1 MPMLKSWF
9 PLLKKLNRINKTYL
23 QLIILF
29 FYCNGYVIAQGNYRL
44 ENFGNKSILLNG
56 NVTGTVSDLGL
67 SYYNPAR
74 LGLVDNPSFAISAKA
89 FELSNIKLENTF
101 GNSERVKNSNFN
113 GIPTMVAGTFEL
125 KNLPEHKFAYSF
137 ISRYRNRYNI
147 NYSSGIVNGDFIE
160 SSEGN
165 EDVLS
170 RANINTDLR
179 EEWIGLTWAKPIK
192 SNFSVGAS
200 LFFSI
205 YNYSGSSNVNFASNN
220 EQDNVLLYD
229 NTISYDQKTYGLFLK
244 LAAAWKSDEVELGF
258 NLNLPHLKL
267 LGSGGFSGEE
277 VLSGTNNDIFNL
289 TEFADLDSRRRTAL
303 GAALGAG
310 FNFKKNKIHANI
322 EWYDGVGEYQR
333 LDISALD
340 LNAFTNQDFNFSE
353 SLKPVVN
360 FGIGAEIYLNSIWKA
375 YSSFSTDYSAYK
387 NQTTVFNL
395 ISSINEEA
403 DTRTNYWHYGVG
415 VSANLSWASFVSGA
429 ILSTTS
435 AEFANPIDFPSGEFE
450 AVENEISRL
459 SLNRWRFIIGVEIP
473 LFVEKIEE
481 TLEGL

>member
-1 MPMLKSWF
+1 MPMFKNWF
-9 PLLKKLNRINKTYL
+9 PLSKKRNKLKKAYL
-23 QLIILF
+23 FLTVVVFSSHGVLL
-29 FYCNGYVIAQGNYRL
+29 AQGNYRL

-113 GIPTMVAGTFEL
+113 GIPTMVAGTFEI
-125 KNLPEHKFAYSF
+125 KNFPKDKFAYSF
-137 ISRYRNRYNI
+137 ISRYRNRYDI
-147 NYSSGIVNGDFIE
+147 NYSSGLVNGDFING
-160 SSEGN
+160 SDGN

-192 SNFSVGAS
+192 RNFSVGAS
-200 LFFSI
+200 LFLSI
-205 YNYSGSSNVNFASNN
+205 YNYSGSSNVNFAAKN

-229 NTISYDQKTYGLFLK
+229 NTIGYEQKTYGLFLK
-244 LAAAWKSDEVELGF
+244 LAAAWKSDDIELGF
-258 NLNLPHLKL
+258 NFNLPHLKL
-267 LGSGGFSGEE
+267 LGNGGFSGEE
-277 VLSGTNNDIFNL
+277 ILSGTNNDIFNL
-289 TEFADLDSRRRTAL
+289 AEFGNLDSKRRTAL
-303 GAALGAG
+303 GASLGAG
-310 FNFKKNKIHANI
+310 FNLNKNKIHANI
-322 EWYDGVGEYQR
+322 EWYNGVEEYER
-333 LDISALD
+333 LDISTLD
-340 LNAFTNQDFNFSE
+340 LNAFTNQDFNFNE

-360 FGIGAEIYLNSIWKA
+360 FGVGAEIYLNDIWKA

-403 DTRTNYWHYGVG
+403 DTRTNYWHYGLG
-415 VSANLSWASFVSGA
+415 LSANLSWASFVSGA

-435 AEFANPIDFPSGEFE
+435 AEFANPIDFPSGELE
-450 AVENEISRL
+450 AVENEISKL

-473 LFVEKIEE
+473 LFVEKIEK

>member
-1 MPMLKSWF
+1 MFKNWF
-9 PLLKKLNRINKTYL
+9 PLSKKRNKLKKAYL
-23 QLIILF
+23 FLTVVVFSSHGVLL
-29 FYCNGYVIAQGNYRL
+29 AQGNYRL

-113 GIPTMVAGTFEL
+113 GIPTMVAGTFEI
-125 KNLPEHKFAYSF
+125 KNFPKDKFAYSF
-137 ISRYRNRYNI
+137 ISRYRNRYDI
-147 NYSSGIVNGDFIE
+147 NYSSGLVNGDFING
-160 SSEGN
+160 SDGN

-192 SNFSVGAS
+192 RNFSVGAS
-200 LFFSI
+200 LFLSI
-205 YNYSGSSNVNFASNN
+205 YNYSGSSNVNFAAKN

-229 NTISYDQKTYGLFLK
+229 NTIGYEQKTYGLFLK
-244 LAAAWKSDEVELGF
+244 LAAAWKSDDIELGF
-258 NLNLPHLKL
+258 NFNLPHLKL
-267 LGSGGFSGEE
+267 LGNGGFSGEE
-277 VLSGTNNDIFNL
+277 ILSGTNNDIFNL
-289 TEFADLDSRRRTAL
+289 AEFGDLDSKRRTAL
-303 GAALGAG
+303 GASLGAG
-310 FNFKKNKIHANI
+310 FNLHKNKIHANI
-322 EWYDGVGEYQR
+322 EWYNGVEEYER
-333 LDISALD
+333 LDISTLD
-340 LNAFTNQDFNFSE
+340 LNAFTNQDFNFNE

-360 FGIGAEIYLNSIWKA
+360 FGVGAEIYLNDIWKA

-403 DTRTNYWHYGVG
+403 DTRTNYWHYGLG
-415 VSANLSWASFVSGA
+415 LSANLSWASFVSGA

-435 AEFANPIDFPSGEFE
+435 AEFANPIDFPSGELE
-450 AVENEISRL
+450 AVENEISKL
-459 SLNRWRFIIGVEIP
+459 SLNRWRFIVGVEIP
-473 LFVEKIEE
+473 LFVEKIEK
-481 TLEGL
+481 TLGGL